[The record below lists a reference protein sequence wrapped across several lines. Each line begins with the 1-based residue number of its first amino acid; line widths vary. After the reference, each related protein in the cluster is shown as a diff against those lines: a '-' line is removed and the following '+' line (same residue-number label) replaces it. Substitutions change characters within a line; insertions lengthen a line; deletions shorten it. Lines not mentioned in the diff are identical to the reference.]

1 MQVWYGAVLRGDKHP
16 IQVGSF
22 SNIQDRA
29 VVSTVE
35 ALESGLPAVVDIGE
49 YVTVGHGAVLT
60 SCVVGDHVLIG
71 QGAIVQEG
79 CVVERYS
86 TIAAGAVLLPDTL
99 VPTGQL
105 WAGNPAKFVRNL
117 TDAEKA
123 DMERGAKS
131 YAELSKQHAEEFK
144 PFGLAYQQAEQL

>member
-1 MQVWYGAVLRGDKHP
+1 MLRADKNR

-35 ALESGLPAVVDIGE
+35 TLESGLPASVEIGE

-60 SCVVGDHVLIG
+60 SCTVGNHVLIG
-71 QGAIVQEG
+71 QGAIVPEG
-79 CVVERYS
+79 CVIERHS

-99 VPTGQL
+99 VPSGQL
-105 WAGNPAKFVRNL
+105 WAGNPAKFVRDL
-117 TDAEKA
+117 TAAEKA
-123 DMERGAKS
+123 DLERGAKS
-131 YAELSKQHAEEFK
+131 YADLSKQHAEEFK
-144 PFGLAYQQAEQL
+144 PFGLAYQQAQQL